1 MRRRGFCEHPSM
13 VYFFSGTEQA
23 LAMLLSDHFCLC
35 VCPGS
40 DIAALFEQTDN
51 LNDLISPYWRRQRSE
66 CSNFCRAV
74 FSFLFIV
81 VFVSLN
87 RASVGFQE
95 PIFLSFFLYSH
106 CITMSCV
113 TQSGAKAVL
122 MQWFAILFPF
132 LLWNTP
138 NHLSDR

>member
-1 MRRRGFCEHPSM
+1 M

-106 CITMSCV
+106 CITMCHAEWR
-113 TQSGAKAVL
+113 QSSVDAVVCHPVP
-122 MQWFAILFPF
+122 FPALEHPKSF
-132 LLWNTP
+132 E
-138 NHLSDR
+138 